1 MFRVVLVKYHQYKSY
16 LSELILK
23 WWKTF
28 RIYVLPETKQVVRSY
43 VLQRTFNPHW
53 FVLLAKR
60 LNMSEELITKLARVV
75 TRVLAQSERSVGWL

>member
-1 MFRVVLVKYHQYKSY
+1 MVVLVKAHQYKSY
-16 LSELILK
+16 LSEMTLK

-43 VLQRTFNPHW
+43 VPQRTFNPHW

-60 LNMSEELITKLARVV
+60 LNMITKLARVV
-75 TRVLAQSERSVGWL
+75 TWVLAQSDLSVGWL